1 MLKPNLLFLLTFLV
15 MPCYGSL
22 PKLNIDLS
30 DVTVSGVSSGG
41 YMATQFHLAHSD
53 WVSGIGVIAAGPY
66 LCAENDIKTALSR
79 CVNKAGETL
88 SQQQLSDFISDAAKK
103 GKLASIDNLKDS
115 KVWILHGTKDQKVI
129 RSVSDMLFTQ
139 YSAFVASS
147 NIVYETDLPFAHH
160 FPTLNQGVDCNKSE
174 APFIGKCQFDAAGKM
189 LNHLVADM
197 AEKSSSLSGKLLTFD
212 QQKLG
217 GEAAKSL
224 ANHGYLY
231 VPKTCLQGQ
240 ECRAHVSF
248 HGCNQNIE
256 AVGGDFA
263 SKTGINLWADSNNLI
278 VLYPQTKK
286 SLFMPLNPQAC
297 WDWWGYT
304 DEQYATKNAQ
314 QVVAVKNMLEQL
326 SMGKGAK
333 HD

>member
-1 MLKPNLLFLLTFLV
+1 MLKINLILLLTFLAV
-15 MPCYGSL
+15 PSYGAV

-30 DVTVSGVSSGG
+30 DVTVSGLSSGG

-66 LCAENDIKTALSR
+66 FCAQNDIKTALSR
-79 CVNKAGETL
+79 CVNKTDNTL
-88 SQQQLSDFISDAAKK
+88 TDQQLKDFIIQAAKRDEI
-103 GKLASIDNLKDS
+103 AATVNLKDS
-115 KVWILHGTKDQKVI
+115 KVWILHGSKDQTVI
-129 RSVSDMLFTQ
+129 SSVSDMLFSQ
-139 YSAFVASS
+139 YSAFVAKP
-147 NIVYETDLPFAHH
+147 NIVYVNNLPFSHH
-160 FPTLNQGVDCNKSE
+160 FPTLNEGSDCGKSE
-174 APFIGKCQFDAAGKM
+174 APFIGKCQFDAAAEM
-189 LNHLVADM
+189 LKHIVGEL
-197 AEKSSSLSGKLLTFD
+197 AEKSSALSGKLLTFD

-217 GEAAKSL
+217 GEAAESL
-224 ANHGYLY
+224 ADEGYVY
-231 VPKTCLQGQ
+231 VPEACLQGQ

-256 AVGGDFA
+256 AVGNDYA
-263 SKTGINLWADSNNLI
+263 SKTGINHWADSNNLV

-326 SMGKGAK
+326 AN
-333 HD
+333 